1 MDSSIASLNLY
12 SYPGISLFQKFVFA
26 LRKQSFPHGN
36 SRYLK
41 ISIGSESGTLR
52 ICYFNRD
59 IENATKANMRLELLL
74 VMSCVLLAFSVVL
87 GSLEKRSPNPRWGPL
102 RKHPKKHQDERLW
115 PWQSDA
121 KEKEDDRFW
130 PWNRDSKEAD
140 NRLWPWQRDVEEA
153 DKRVWPWQDSNDGNK
168 GERVWPWQR
177 DTKKDAAMIDFGLGK
192 ETLKKIP
199 QARKPKTT
207 SPGVRRQHL
216 KEQRGVEQLG
226 GLKRQ
231 TRCNFRKQE
240 TKNDF
245 KMFNKVQRGVK
256 TYTVVLHC
264 LLTCPLINLK
274 FV

>member
-1 MDSSIASLNLY
+1 MSGYGHGKAMPKRKKMIDFGHGIGIAKKTIDF
-12 SYPGISLFQKFVFA
+12 G
-26 LRKQSFPHGN
+26 HG
-36 SRYLK
+36 K
-41 ISIGSESGTLR
+41 GTL
-52 ICYFNRD
+52 
-59 IENATKANMRLELLL
+59 
-74 VMSCVLLAFSVVL
+74 
-87 GSLEKRSPNPRWGPL
+87 
-102 RKHPKKHQDERLW
+102 KKQISEFGHGKIQMTEI
-115 PWQSDA
+115 
-121 KEKEDDRFW
+121 K
-130 PWNRDSKEAD
+130 
-140 NRLWPWQRDVEEA
+140 
-153 DKRVWPWQDSNDGNK
+153 
-168 GERVWPWQR
+168 
-177 DTKKDAAMIDFGLGK
+177 MIDFGLGK

-216 KEQRGVEQLG
+216 KAIAVFLRSFLEQRDVEQLG

>member
-1 MDSSIASLNLY
+1 MSGYGHGKAMPKRKKMIDFGHGIGIA
-12 SYPGISLFQKFVFA
+12 K
-26 LRKQSFPHGN
+26 KQTIDFGHG
-36 SRYLK
+36 K
-41 ISIGSESGTLR
+41 GTL
-52 ICYFNRD
+52 
-59 IENATKANMRLELLL
+59 
-74 VMSCVLLAFSVVL
+74 
-87 GSLEKRSPNPRWGPL
+87 
-102 RKHPKKHQDERLW
+102 KKQISEFGHGKIQMTEI
-115 PWQSDA
+115 
-121 KEKEDDRFW
+121 K
-130 PWNRDSKEAD
+130 
-140 NRLWPWQRDVEEA
+140 
-153 DKRVWPWQDSNDGNK
+153 
-168 GERVWPWQR
+168 
-177 DTKKDAAMIDFGLGK
+177 MIDFGLGK

-216 KEQRGVEQLG
+216 KEQRDVEQLG

-245 KMFNKVQRGVK
+245 KMFNKVQKGVK